1 MSGRRSKQIRKK
13 MAVGA
18 LVAYSAFGTRVAV
31 ADEAAIPNPTA
42 AGAPV
47 AELPLRRFDI
57 AAGTLDEVLR
67 AYEAASGVDV
77 RYSFPADM
85 LSRIG
90 SGGVSGSMSSNQALD
105 QILDGTGIDYR
116 FDGRRVATI
125 TMQQMVESI
134 DVVSKAAVVSSPKF
148 TQPVLDTP
156 RTLTV
161 IPDEVFTA
169 QGATTLRDVL
179 RNTPGITF
187 QAGEGGGGLPGDTFS
202 IRGFSSGNDIT
213 VDGIREVGAYSRDA
227 FNIDQVEVV
236 KGPASAI
243 AGRGATGGSINL
255 VTKSPKKESFTRVSG
270 AAGTENYSRSTVDA
284 NLPMTLVA
292 DSAFRINAMFGASDV
307 AGRDVVHNSSW
318 GVAPSLAFGI
328 GKPTRFTLSYQ
339 HIEQDNTPDYGLPW
353 AAFGASPAVDQSNFY
368 GLEDYDYEDIE
379 SNLAN
384 AIFER
389 DLRSGWVLRNISRW
403 GANDRDSAITAPRP
417 PNRQLQRRTME
428 MSQLTNQT
436 SVNGSITAG
445 GLRHDLAFG
454 LEVGREATKS
464 HNQAQTTNQ
473 PQIDINNPDPSQDPL
488 GPMPDNLGN
497 PSETNLDLV
506 ALYAFDTVQLSPK
519 WELTGG
525 ARWDSVDVDYSLL
538 NRANGVVTDLT
549 RSDQMLSWS
558 AGAVYKP
565 RPNASV
571 YASFG
576 TAFNASVDAGTV
588 GAALSDVPTA
598 ANNVNLEPEKTEN
611 LEIGGKWE
619 IDNGRAI
626 VTGAL
631 FRTTKTNARTRSA
644 TTEPFVLDGEQ
655 RVDGLEIGVNGH
667 LTERWT
673 VLAGYS
679 HLESEFVRSSN
690 AAEEGAQLAFT
701 PENSFN
707 LWSDYRLNAL
717 SFGGGVQYMDSV
729 FRNAANTAEVP
740 SYWLVGAMAAY
751 DVTNSLTLRLNANNL
766 TNEQYVDRIGGGHY
780 IPGAGRSLMLTAELG
795 F

>member
-1 MSGRRSKQIRKK
+1 MGECDFVRSRLLAAAIVGVLSTAAAAVEAADAPQTKEMSKIS
-13 MAVGA
+13 VGA
-18 LVAYSAFGTRVAV
+18 
-31 ADEAAIPNPTA
+31 
-42 AGAPV
+42 
-47 AELPLRRFDI
+47 AEE
-57 AAGTLDEVLR
+57 GYKSE
-67 AYEAASGVDV
+67 
-77 RYSFPADM
+77 
-85 LSRIG
+85 
-90 SGGVSGSMSSNQALD
+90 
-105 QILDGTGIDYR
+105 
-116 FDGRRVATI
+116 
-125 TMQQMVESI
+125 
-134 DVVSKAAVVSSPKF
+134 VVSSPKY
-148 TQPVLDTP
+148 TQALRDTP
-156 RTLTV
+156 QTITV
-161 IPDEVFTA
+161 IPNAVIKE
-169 QGATTLRDVL
+169 QGATNLRDVL
-179 RNTPGITF
+179 RNSPGITF

-202 IRGFSSGNDIT
+202 MRGFSSGNDIT

-236 KGPASAI
+236 KGPASAM

-255 VTKSPKKESFTRVSG
+255 VSKSPKQESFTRLSG
-270 AAGTENYSRSTVDA
+270 AAGTENYSRSTIDV
-284 NLPMTLVA
+284 NLPMTAIA

-307 AGRDVVHNSSW
+307 AGRDVVHNNSW

-339 HIEQDNTPDYGLPW
+339 HIAQDNVPDYGLPW
-353 AAFGASPAVDQSNFY
+353 AAFGATPAVDQSNFY

-379 SNLAN
+379 SDLAN
-384 AIFER
+384 AIFEH
-389 DLRSGWVLRNISRW
+389 DVRSGWVLRNISRW

-428 MSQLTNQT
+428 MTQLTNQT
-436 SVNGSITAG
+436 SMNGSVTAG
-445 GLRHDLAFG
+445 GMRHDLALG
-454 LEVGREATKS
+454 LEVGREGTKS
-464 HNQAQTTNQ
+464 HNQAQSTNQ
-473 PQIDINNPDPSQDPL
+473 PLTDINDPDPSQDPL
-488 GPMPDNLGN
+488 GPMPANLGN

-538 NRANGVVTDLT
+538 NRATGAVTELT

-558 AGAVYKP
+558 AGAVFKP

-598 ANNVNLEPEKTEN
+598 ANNVNLDPEKTEN

-626 VTGAL
+626 ITGAL

-655 RVDGLEIGVNGH
+655 QVDGIELGVNGH

-679 HLESEFVRSSN
+679 HLNSEFVRSSN
-690 AAEEGAQLAFT
+690 PAEVGAQLAFT
-701 PENSFN
+701 PENTFN
-707 LWSDYRLNAL
+707 VWTDYRLNGL

-740 SYWLVGAMAAY
+740 SYWLAGAMAAY

-766 TNEQYVDRIGGGHY
+766 TNEHYVDRIGGGHY
-780 IPGAGRSLMLTAELG
+780 IPGPGRSLMLTAELG

>member
-18 LVAYSAFGTRVAV
+18 LVAYSAFGTQVAL
-31 ADEAAIPNPTA
+31 ADEVATPKKTPAP
-42 AGAPV
+42 GPV
-47 AELPLRRFDI
+47 AELPLRHFDI
-57 AAGTLDEVLR
+57 AAGTLDETLR
-67 AYEAASGVDV
+67 AFETAAGVDV

-90 SGGVSGSMSSNQALD
+90 SGGVSGTMSSNQALD
-105 QILDGTGIDYR
+105 QLLSGTGIDSH
-116 FDGRRVATI
+116 FDSRRVVTI

-134 DVVSKAAVVSSPKF
+134 DVVSKSPVVSSPKF

-156 RTLTV
+156 RTVTV

-202 IRGFSSGNDIT
+202 MRGFSSGNDIT

-227 FNIDQVEVV
+227 FNLEQVEVV
-236 KGPASAI
+236 KGPSSAV
-243 AGRGATGGSINL
+243 AGRGSTGGSINL
-255 VTKSPKKESFTRVSG
+255 VTKTPKIAGFTRVTG
-270 AAGTENYSRSTVDA
+270 AAGTENSSRSTIDA
-284 NLPMTLVA
+284 NLPITAIA

-328 GKPTRFTLSYQ
+328 GKPTRFTLNYQ
-339 HIEQDNTPDYGLPW
+339 HVAQDNVPDYGLPW
-353 AAFGASPAVDQSNFY
+353 AAFGATPSVDQSNFY
-368 GLEDYDYEDIE
+368 GLDDYDYEDIE

-389 DLRSGWVLRNISRW
+389 DLRAGWVLRNISRW

-428 MSQLTNQT
+428 MTQLANQT
-436 SVNGSITAG
+436 SVNGSFMTG
-445 GLRHDLAFG
+445 GMRHDLAVG
-454 LEVGREATKS
+454 LELGREGTRS
-464 HNQAQTTNQ
+464 HNQSQTTNQ
-473 PQIDINNPDPSQDPL
+473 PQTDINDPDPSQEPL
-488 GPMPDNLGN
+488 GPMPANLGN
-497 PSETNLDLV
+497 PSETNLDLA
-506 ALYAFDTVQLSPK
+506 ALYAFDTVQLGSK

-525 ARWDSVDVDYSLL
+525 ARFDSVDVDYSLL
-538 NRANGVVTDLT
+538 NRTDGVVTDLA
-549 RSDQMLSWS
+549 RADEMLSWS
-558 AGAVYKP
+558 AGAVFKP
-565 RPNASV
+565 RKNASI

-576 TAFNASVDAGTV
+576 TSFNASVDAGSV
-588 GAALSDVPTA
+588 GAALSDVPA
-598 ANNVNLEPEKTEN
+598 SANNINLAPEKTEN

-619 IDNGRAI
+619 IGNGRAI

-655 RVDGLEIGVNGH
+655 RVDGVELGVNGH

-679 HLESEFVRSSN
+679 HLESEFVRSRN
-690 AAEEGAQLAFT
+690 AAEEGTQLAFT

-707 LWSDYRLNAL
+707 VWTDYRLNDM

-729 FRNAANTAEVP
+729 YRNATNTAEVP
-740 SYWLVGAMAAY
+740 SYWLAGAMAAY

-780 IPGAGRSLMLTAELG
+780 VPGAGRSLMLTAELG